1 MSNDPLF
8 SCGLKNGLTLLCWD
22 QSKKIAADRWTVC
35 VMVEMSIP
43 VEKKWFV
50 NTPVDEENFRKIRF
64 DLGEAVIF
72 QQKKERQFVS
82 VDKKDQRVKELC
94 DNAEETGRKYLG
106 RDDFAAKYILK
117 VHADQQ
123 RRRNK

>member
-8 SCGLKNGLTLLCWD
+8 SCDLKNGLTLLCWD

-35 VMVEMSIP
+35 VMVEITIP
-43 VEKKWFV
+43 VEKKWFG
-50 NTPVDEENFRKIRF
+50 NHPVDEENFRKLRC
-64 DLGEAVIF
+64 DLGESVVF

-82 VDKKDQRVKELC
+82 VAKKDQRVKELC
-94 DNAEETGRKYLG
+94 DNAEETGIKYLG

>member
-35 VMVEMSIP
+35 VMVEITIP
-43 VEKKWFV
+43 VEKKWFG
-50 NTPVDEENFRKIRF
+50 NNPVDEENFRKIRF

>member
-8 SCGLKNGLTLLCWD
+8 PCDSKNGLTLLCWD
-22 QSKKIAADRWTVC
+22 QSK
-35 VMVEMSIP
+35 
-43 VEKKWFV
+43 
-50 NTPVDEENFRKIRF
+50 
-64 DLGEAVIF
+64 
-72 QQKKERQFVS
+72 
-82 VDKKDQRVKELC
+82 KKDQRVKELC

-117 VHADQQ
+117 VHAHQQ